1 MERSN
6 SDLVVWPRM
15 ARRKHRM
22 AGETRRVWFEREV
35 HPRLADLIDDSF
47 DVIGPDGSDD
57 SFAGISPAHGV
68 IASVAHYS
76 ESVFDRAPGLKVV
89 ARTGIGVETVDLDAA
104 TDRGIAICNTPDGPT
119 VSTAEH
125 AVALILAVA
134 KSLKWS
140 ALRLRAGED
149 DLYARHEAIELAG
162 TTLGLVGYGRIARRV
177 ARAAAAMDMH
187 VVAHDPYLDSDAF
200 DVQRAESFEELLKL
214 SDSVS
219 IHVPLTEATRHLF
232 DVEAIASMRP
242 GAVLI
247 NTSRG
252 GVVDQDALLAA
263 INSGHLFG
271 AGLDVTDPEPL
282 PADHPLLHH
291 DRIVVTPHV
300 ASGTLAG
307 KRRIFATA
315 VAEVARVLDGQD
327 PHHLVNTNVV
337 KRLQERRSTTQ

>member
-1 MERSN
+1 MVREMRY
-6 SDLVVWPRM
+6 
-15 ARRKHRM
+15 
-22 AGETRRVWFEREV
+22 VWFEREV

-47 DVIGPDGSDD
+47 DVIGPDGSGD
-57 SFAGISPAHGV
+57 SFAGISLALGV
-68 IASVAHYS
+68 IASTGRYS
-76 ESVFDRAPGLKVV
+76 GSVFDRAPGLRVV
-89 ARTGIGVETVDLDAA
+89 ARTGIGVETVDLGAA
-104 TDRGIAICNTPDGPT
+104 TDRCIAVCNAPDGPT

-134 KSLKWS
+134 KSLKRS
-140 ALRLRAGED
+140 ASRLRAGED

-162 TTLGLVGYGRIARRV
+162 TTLGLVGYGRISRRV

-187 VVAHDPYLDSDAF
+187 VVAYDPNLDADAF
-200 DVQRAESFEELLKL
+200 DVQRADGFEELLKQ

-232 DVEAIASMRP
+232 DVEALASMKP

-263 INSGHLFG
+263 ITEGHLFG

-315 VAEVARVLDGQD
+315 VAEVARVLDGRD

-337 KRLQERRSTTQ
+337 ERLRERRSATQ

>member
-1 MERSN
+1 MRY
-6 SDLVVWPRM
+6 
-15 ARRKHRM
+15 
-22 AGETRRVWFEREV
+22 VWFEREV
-35 HPRLADLIDDSF
+35 DPRLADLIDDSF
-47 DVIGPDGSDD
+47 DVIGPDGTDD
-57 SFAGISPAHGV
+57 SFAGISLAHGV
-68 IASVAHYS
+68 IASVGRYS
-76 ESVFDRAPGLKVV
+76 ESVFDRAPALKVV
-89 ARTGIGVETVDLDAA
+89 ARTGIGVDAVDLDAA
-104 TDRGIAICNTPDGPT
+104 TDRGIAVCNTPDGPT

-140 ALRLRAGED
+140 ASRLRAGKD

-162 TTLGLVGYGRIARRV
+162 TTLGLVGYGRISRRV

-187 VVAHDPYLDSDAF
+187 VVAYDPYLDADAF
-200 DVQRAESFEELLKL
+200 DVQRADSFGELLKL

-232 DVEAIASMRP
+232 DVEALALMKP
-242 GAVLI
+242 DAVLI

-263 INSGHLFG
+263 VKQGRLFG

-307 KRRIFATA
+307 RRRIFATA
-315 VAEVARVLDGQD
+315 VSEVARVLDGRD
-327 PHHLVNTNVV
+327 PRHLVNTRVV
-337 KRLQERRSTTQ
+337 ERLHQRRSATR

>member
-1 MERSN
+1 
-6 SDLVVWPRM
+6 
-15 ARRKHRM
+15 
-22 AGETRRVWFEREV
+22 
-35 HPRLADLIDDSF
+35 
-47 DVIGPDGSDD
+47 
-57 SFAGISPAHGV
+57 
-68 IASVAHYS
+68 
-76 ESVFDRAPGLKVV
+76 VFDRAPRLKVV
-89 ARTGIGVETVDLDAA
+89 ARTGIGVETVDLEAA
-104 TDRGIAICNTPDGPT
+104 TERGIAVCNTPDGPT

-134 KSLKWS
+134 KSLKLS
-140 ALRLRAGED
+140 ASRLRAGEE

-162 TTLGLVGYGRIARRV
+162 TTLGLVGYGRISRRV
-177 ARAAAAMDMH
+177 ARAACAMAMH
-187 VVAHDPYLDSDAF
+187 VVAYDPYLDADAF
-200 DVQRAESFEELLKL
+200 DVQHADGFHELLKL
-214 SDSVS
+214 SDIVS

-232 DVEAIASMRP
+232 DVEALALMKP

-263 INSGHLFG
+263 ISQGHLFG

-300 ASGTLAG
+300 ASGTLDG

-315 VAEVARVLDGQD
+315 VSEVARVLDGRV

-337 KRLQERRSTTQ
+337 ERLKKRRSATE